1 MVHDLNQ
8 KKSTQDYFFCVENQK
23 NPILGAFL
31 GIIPKMRFF
40 LKNPASSVFYP

>member
-8 KKSTQDYFFCVENQK
+8 KNLHRTIFFCVENQK